1 MYIVSNNSIHPETIT
16 IFGSF
21 KFLHKAKEFI
31 KDYNETAQDFLSSSL
46 VKKYLEYQ
54 KDINSEEFKKKQ
66 NLFPNDRV
74 LQATISLAKKYR
86 QSYLKSARLHGIE
99 LDENGTPFIFTED
112 PVEYID
118 RIDYPINIKI
128 KEGPNWRKEI

>member
-1 MYIVSNNSIHPETIT
+1 MYIVSSNNIHPETIT

-21 KFLHKAKEFI
+21 KWLHKAKKFI
-31 KDYNETAQDFLSSSL
+31 KDYNESVQIFLDSFT
-46 VKKYLEYQ
+46 VKRYLEYQ
-54 KDINSEEFKKKQ
+54 KDINSDEFKKKQ
-66 NLFPNDRV
+66 SLFPNDRV
-74 LQATISLAKKYR
+74 LQATINLSKKYH

-128 KEGPNWRKEI
+128 KEGPNWRKEV

>member
-1 MYIVSNNSIHPETIT
+1 MY
-16 IFGSF
+16 
-21 KFLHKAKEFI
+21 KAKKFI
-31 KDYNETAQDFLSSSL
+31 KDYNESVQIFLDSFT
-46 VKKYLEYQ
+46 VKRYLEYQ

-66 NLFPNDRV
+66 ILFPNDRV
-74 LQATISLAKKYR
+74 LQATINLAKKYH

-99 LDENGTPFIFTED
+99 LDEKGAPFIFTED
-112 PVEYID
+112 PAEYID

>member
-1 MYIVSNNSIHPETIT
+1 MYIVSSNSIHPETIT

-21 KFLHKAKEFI
+21 KFLHKAKKFI
-31 KDYNETAQDFLSSSL
+31 KGYNETAQDFLNSSL

-54 KDINSEEFKKKQ
+54 KDINSDEFKKKQ
-66 NLFPNDRV
+66 SLFPNDRV
-74 LQATISLAKKYR
+74 LQATISLAKKY
-86 QSYLKSARLHGIE
+86 QQGYLKAARLHGIE
-99 LDENGTPFIFTED
+99 LDENGIPFTFTED

>member
-1 MYIVSNNSIHPETIT
+1 MYIVSSNNIHPETIT

-21 KFLHKAKEFI
+21 KWMHEAKKFVKE
-31 KDYNETAQDFLSSSL
+31 YNEAVQIFLDSAV
-46 VKKYLEYQ
+46 VKKHFEYQ
-54 KDINSEEFKKKQ
+54 KDISSDEFKRKQ
-66 NLFPNDRV
+66 IAFPNDRV
-74 LQATISLAKKYR
+74 LQATVNLAKKYH
-86 QSYLKSARLHGIE
+86 QGYLKAAKLYGIE
-99 LDENGTPFIFTED
+99 LDEKEMPFKFIED

>member
-1 MYIVSNNSIHPETIT
+1 MYIVSSNNIHPETIT

-21 KFLHKAKEFI
+21 KFLYKAKKFI
-31 KDYNETAQDFLSSSL
+31 KGYNETAQDFLNSSL
-46 VKKYLEYQ
+46 VKRHLEYQ
-54 KDINSEEFKKKQ
+54 KDINSDEFKKKQ

-74 LQATISLAKKYR
+74 LQATISLAKKYQ
-86 QSYLKSARLHGIE
+86 QSYLKASRLHGIE

>member
-1 MYIVSNNSIHPETIT
+1 MYIVSSNNIHPETIT

-21 KFLHKAKEFI
+21 KFLYKAKKFI
-31 KDYNETAQDFLSSSL
+31 KEYNETAQDFLNSSL
-46 VKKYLEYQ
+46 VKRHLEYQ
-54 KDINSEEFKKKQ
+54 KDINSDEFKKKQ
-66 NLFPNDRV
+66 NFFPNDRV
-74 LQATISLAKKYR
+74 LQATISLAEKYQ

-99 LDENGTPFIFTED
+99 LDEKGIPFIFTED

>member
-1 MYIVSNNSIHPETIT
+1 MYIVSSNSIHPETIT

-21 KFLHKAKEFI
+21 KFLYKAKKFI
-31 KDYNETAQDFLSSSL
+31 KGYNETAQNFLDSFI

-54 KDINSEEFKKKQ
+54 KDINSDEFKKKQ

-74 LQATISLAKKYR
+74 LQATINLAKKYQ
-86 QSYLKSARLHGIE
+86 QSYLKAARLHGIE

>member
-1 MYIVSNNSIHPETIT
+1 MYIVSSNSIHPETIT

-21 KFLHKAKEFI
+21 KFLHKAKKFI
-31 KDYNETAQDFLSSSL
+31 KGYNETAQDFLNSSL

-54 KDINSEEFKKKQ
+54 KDINSDEFKKKQ

-74 LQATISLAKKYR
+74 LQATINLAKKYQ

-99 LDENGTPFIFTED
+99 LDEKGMPFIFTED